1 MARLS
6 TRPAGLRFNI
16 GRCLA
21 GTRPRSHSL
30 SSSTCIDRFSLKRP
44 LLIGAKSAPADSP
57 QDPRAKLG
65 IFRQINLKGT
75 PVVHCIETDP
85 LSKAVADPSE
95 LGGPDHIDRT
105 VLHVLESHVLLTTTA
120 PHIVVKRP
128 RPLRLPPPQ

>member
-6 TRPAGLRFNI
+6 TRAAGLRFSL
-16 GRCLA
+16 GA
-21 GTRPRSHSL
+21 VPVGTGPRRLSL
-30 SSSTCIDRFSLKRP
+30 SAPTCIDRFPLKSP

-85 LSKAVADPSE
+85 LSQAVADPSE

-128 RPLRLPPPQ
+128 RPLRLQAPQ